1 MNNRKE
7 AYTKVNSMI
16 GMAPLV
22 LFLSSYVPLF
32 AIILVRQCLSNYE
45 YLNWGGLNIDALFCM
60 LRYFGMSIF
69 CFILILFGL
78 IGTSLT
84 LKHVEEKVENGNSVK
99 ITEISSMNDEPL
111 AYVATYIIPIMFE
124 DYSNLPDCITI
135 VGIFYVVYRLYI
147 RSKLILVNPLLS
159 LKYSIYNIKFFDGKI
174 SRQGILIS
182 KDCCIEEDDCAKIY
196 NVGYQLYFGYKR

>member
-32 AIILVRQCLSNYE
+32 AIILIRQCLSNYE

-60 LRYFGMSIF
+60 LRYFSMSIF

-124 DYSNLPDCITI
+124 DYSNLTDCITI
-135 VGIFYVVYRLYI
+135 VGIFYVVYRL
-147 RSKLILVNPLLS
+147 
-159 LKYSIYNIKFFDGKI
+159 
-174 SRQGILIS
+174 
-182 KDCCIEEDDCAKIY
+182 
-196 NVGYQLYFGYKR
+196 